1 MKAFTNI
8 LLILIIVFVA
18 STMPLFLSPIDYSS
32 IVTLP
37 EDEEEIIQMTFISK
51 TGSELN
57 DPDIIELEISTNQ
70 DTFLNRIDDAILLL
84 DIYQNGR
91 IVKSNQE
98 ILLEDSFN
106 LESNS
111 YLLSVESPLTIS
123 ASINQKDLGLKNGS
137 YILVIRTSFAE
148 LSENTV
154 EITAQYTNDG
164 IYVKSTNDVPVG
176 LIGINYYL
184 ANEDDE
190 LIPVSEFVAN
200 TSSIHK
206 LMEAA
211 YLRESAIEGLFNP
224 VGGINYIILRDGVI
238 YIDVPGNDE
247 IYNLENRKA
256 ENAYWAFVR
265 PFSRIRGV
273 VRVRFT
279 VDNYVREIFF
289 NGQNIRYSIPYE
301 NKNKL
306 YLPILIDERYFL
318 SEIDIEDEDI
328 LTDTEILAFMVN
340 QIKAESWHDFTY
352 SVEGQTLNL
361 KFENYD
367 VSAEMETDK
376 WDMLIE
382 SVLYSVTS
390 TNSINNLLI
399 ESLESGVDSFGSYPV
414 NTIITPN
421 LYLNPII

>member
-256 ENAYWAFVR
+256 ENAYWAFVS
-265 PFSRIRGV
+265 PFSRIGGV

-421 LYLNPII
+421 LYLNPIN

>member
-70 DTFLNRIDDAILLL
+70 DTILNRIDDAILLL

-421 LYLNPII
+421 LYLNPIN